1 MILITHNDLDG
12 IGCAVLALAIN
23 LETKVYVCTYDDV
36 NKVVADVFSEEDELF
51 ITDLSVNQETAEK
64 LNKRGRVTLLDHHKT
79 AAWLNQYPWAQIDNN
94 RCGTAL
100 FYNYL
105 VAQNSQLNLQPYE
118 DFVLLVNDHDMWLH
132 KDPRSRQLNRL
143 LQIVGDNGFISR
155 FVTKPEVDF
164 APVEQFLLE
173 LEEEKIQNY
182 CRNTAVYQTIDKDGN
197 KYIFAFAERYT
208 SELAEYL
215 LKKYQDYK
223 YVMLANLNVI
233 NPKISLR
240 SRGDFDV
247 SVVAKQHGGGGHK
260 AAAGFS
266 VEPELLYQTIFALRG
281 N

>member
-23 LETKVYVCTYDDV
+23 PETKVYICTYDDV
-36 NKVVADVFSEEDELF
+36 NKVVANVFSEKDELF

-64 LNKRGRVTLLDHHKT
+64 LKTRGQVTLLDHHKT
-79 AAWLNQYPWAQIDNN
+79 AAWLNQYPWAQVDTSY
-94 RCGTAL
+94 CGTKL

-105 VAQNSQLNLQPYE
+105 ISHNANIKPYE
-118 DFVLLVNDHDMWLH
+118 DFVMLVNDYDLWLH

-143 LQIVGDNGFISR
+143 LQIVGDYGFISR
-155 FVTKPEVDF
+155 FVTKPEINF
-164 APVEQFLLE
+164 APVEQFLLD

-182 CRNTAVYQTIDKDGN
+182 CQNTVVYQLVDQEDN

-215 LKKYQDYK
+215 LKKYKDYA
-223 YVMLANLNVI
+223 YVMLANLNSI
-233 NPKISLR
+233 HPKISLR

-247 SVVAKQHGGGGHK
+247 SAIAKQHGGGGHK

-266 VEPELLYQTIFALRG
+266 VDPKLLFSTILELRG